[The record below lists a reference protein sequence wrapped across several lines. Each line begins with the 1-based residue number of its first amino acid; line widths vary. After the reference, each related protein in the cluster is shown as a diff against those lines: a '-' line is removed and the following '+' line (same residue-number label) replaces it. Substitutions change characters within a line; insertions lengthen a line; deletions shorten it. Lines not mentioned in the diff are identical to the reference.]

1 MPPEGGRTQ
10 GGPFPVRSEERGRR
24 PCGEKLSA
32 ARPLLCHGALGAQHP
47 REEPLRIMP
56 DPALTAC

>member
-1 MPPEGGRTQ
+1 MPPEGDRTQ

-24 PCGEKLSA
+24 PFGEKLSA
-32 ARPLLCHGALGAQHP
+32 ARPLLCHGTRRRAAP